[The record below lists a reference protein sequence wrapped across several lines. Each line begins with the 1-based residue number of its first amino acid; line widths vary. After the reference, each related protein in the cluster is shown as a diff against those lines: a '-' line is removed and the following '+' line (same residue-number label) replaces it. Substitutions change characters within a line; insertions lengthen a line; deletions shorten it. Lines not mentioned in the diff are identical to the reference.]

1 MGILLSFCTAHL
13 LTTVHVHLE
22 QRLQFTVNKSY
33 FDEKTLTKEDYSSPM
48 EFVQVNAQKKAEE
61 VASRMSDKFDL
72 IIGSDTVIVH
82 DNHILEKPN
91 SNDEAVEM
99 IRKLSGQNHFVVTGV
114 ALIFRDGDGADKA
127 GAYGIQSCASAL
139 ISGINGDYFTVVG
152 LPLHDLCKRLAKWA
166 ENCLDT

>member
-1 MGILLSFCTAHL
+1 MNLLSSKFFASFTVVYIYLIMGILLSFCTAHL

-72 IIGSDTVIVH
+72 IIGNFSILSIVC
-82 DNHILEKPN
+82 
-91 SNDEAVEM
+91 
-99 IRKLSGQNHFVVTGV
+99 
-114 ALIFRDGDGADKA
+114 LIF
-127 GAYGIQSCASAL
+127 C
-139 ISGINGDYFTVVG
+139 
-152 LPLHDLCKRLAKWA
+152 
-166 ENCLDT
+166 